1 MNIYISPEHKNW
13 ITFEL
18 KMIFRNRRPR
28 NTMLFYVLGYAA
40 LILVYL
46 ASEYQVLLYNYLLI
60 SSVYFTYSP
69 LMFSWESKYY
79 GSIYSKNIMI
89 RDLIKS
95 KIRVLQLIN
104 IAFLLLLIPFILFEP
119 AQLAVLSLL
128 TVFNAGIY
136 PYTDVLLASYNK
148 RKVSL
153 NKGMA
158 FSLEGN
164 DFLNTVSAC
173 KTIFIGILIYLIIE
187 IIPGS
192 YRLILPG
199 ILSMA
204 GLFNFLLCPKLW
216 VNKIEDNLHKR
227 KYLMLEGFRFHD

>member
-1 MNIYISPEHKNW
+1 MNIHIPPEHRNL
-13 ITFEL
+13 IAFEI

-28 NTMLFYVLGYAA
+28 NTILFYVIGYAA
-40 LILVYL
+40 LILLYF

-79 GSIYSKNIMI
+79 RSICSKNIML
-89 RDLIKS
+89 RDIAKS
-95 KIRVLQLIN
+95 KIRLLQLIN
-104 IAFLLLLIPFILFEP
+104 IIFFLLLIPFILFDP

-128 TVFNAGIY
+128 TVFNIGIY

-148 RKVSL
+148 KKVSL
-153 NKGMA
+153 NRGIA
-158 FSLEGN
+158 FSLEGY
-164 DFLNTVSAC
+164 DILNTISAC

-187 IIPGS
+187 IVPGS
-192 YRLILPG
+192 YRLIIPG

-204 GLFNFLLCPKLW
+204 GILNFLFCPELW
-216 VNKIEDNLHKR
+216 VNKIENNLCKR
-227 KYLMLEGFRFHD
+227 KYLILAGFRFHD